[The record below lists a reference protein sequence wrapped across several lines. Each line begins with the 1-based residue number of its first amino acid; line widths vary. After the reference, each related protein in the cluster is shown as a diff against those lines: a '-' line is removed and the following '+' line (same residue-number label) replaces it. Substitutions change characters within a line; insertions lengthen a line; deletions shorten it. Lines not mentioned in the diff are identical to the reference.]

1 MLTRLDVR
9 NIVLID
15 NLSLDFSSGLT
26 VLTGETGAGKSILL
40 DSLGLALGS
49 RANFDLIG
57 RHDDRADVI
66 ACFELPITHPVM
78 ALLEEAGIESDG
90 EIILRRQLRE
100 GKSPAHINDMPV
112 SAGFL
117 RQVGDALVEIQGQFE
132 GRGLL
137 DVSAHRSLLDRF
149 AGTLD
154 DTQALSRLW
163 QDWQDKKAAL
173 IRMEKEIER
182 ARADED
188 WLRDAVA
195 QLDEINP
202 AEDEED
208 SLNAERKLLANVTRI
223 AESLQTIEMAIAG
236 ENGASSMLAT
246 ALKALDRLDDS
257 AGEMLNPLTG
267 ALGRAEVELEEGL
280 SALADLKDR
289 LEADPGRL
297 SDIEDRLHALRSQAR
312 KHQITVAELP
322 RLHQDLADR
331 LAGLDD
337 QSGGIAILAAA
348 ADEAGRVYKHHAD
361 ALSEARHN
369 AAAKLDASV
378 MEELPPLKL
387 EAAQF
392 KTVIEPLEETRW
404 GPAGTDQ
411 VRFEA
416 TTNPG
421 TKTGPID
428 RIASGGELARFLL
441 ALKVVLADLSA
452 PMTLIFDEVDS
463 GVGGAVAAAVGSR
476 LARLGESLQCLV
488 ITHSPQVAARG
499 RSHFLIQKRETATG
513 LISRAERLD
522 PEQRVE
528 EIGRML
534 AGKTLT
540 SEARAAALRLLEM
553 E

>member
-9 NIVLID
+9 NVVLID
-15 NLSLDFSSGLT
+15 KLSLDFSSGLT

-66 ACFELPITHPVM
+66 ASFDLPLTHPVM

-112 SAGFL
+112 SASFL

-137 DVSAHRSLLDRF
+137 DISTHRSLLDRF

-154 DTQALSRLW
+154 AAEALARLW
-163 QDWQDKKAAL
+163 QDWQEKRAAL
-173 IRMEKEIER
+173 TRMEAELER

-208 SLNAERKLLANVTRI
+208 SLNAERRLLANVTRI
-223 AESLQTIEMAIAG
+223 AEALQTMEMAIAG
-236 ENGASSMLAT
+236 ENGASSMLAS

-257 AGEMLNPLTG
+257 AGGMLAPLSG
-267 ALGRAEVELEEGL
+267 ALGRAEVELEESL

-297 SDIEDRLHALRSQAR
+297 SYIEDRLHALRSQAR
-312 KHQITVAELP
+312 KHQVTVAELP
-322 RLHQDLADR
+322 RLHEDLADR

-337 QSGGIAILAAA
+337 QSGGITALAIA
-348 ADEAGRVYKHHAD
+348 ADEAGRAYKNHAD
-361 ALSEARHN
+361 ALSEARRK
-369 AAAKLDASV
+369 AAAELDASV

-387 EAAQF
+387 EAAEF
-392 KTVIEPLEETRW
+392 RTVIDELEESRW
-404 GPAGTDQ
+404 GPAGKDQ

-416 TTNPG
+416 STNPG

-499 RSHFLIQKRETATG
+499 GSHFLIRKRETGTG
-513 LISRAERLD
+513 LISRAEPLD
-522 PEQRVE
+522 AEQRVE

-540 SEARAAALRLLEM
+540 SEARAAALRLLEL